1 MTINV
6 EPNYDVIVTGG
17 GAAGVGA
24 ALGAARS
31 GAKTCIVEKYGFLG
45 GAATHSQV
53 LAYCGFFQQGDQPI
67 RAVAGAGNIV
77 LEEIKKA
84 GINVDPFRSPTAGNW
99 LILIEPEAVKLAL
112 DRALQ
117 KYNID
122 VYLHSQVT
130 GSSCNDGTLSAVK
143 IESIGEAKTLSGN
156 AFIDATGDAQLSR
169 ISGVPCR
176 SGSEKGFLN
185 AASAPIRIGGLAHNL
200 KINRTSIIKALENY
214 NRLGKHPV
222 TRKDGGFYTRLPVS
236 GDFWWS
242 IIDLP
247 LNDLSA
253 KTFSLA
259 EREMRSA
266 AHDYVSVLKQSV
278 EGFENAYLVQTG
290 PQIGIRES
298 YHPEARYNLTGKD
311 LMSGKLRDD
320 GIARAAW
327 PAELHT
333 EAGKPKY
340 YPIGGQG
347 YAHIPL
353 ECLQSKDIK
362 NLYYAGRLIGADDL
376 AYGSIRVMGTAFATG
391 EAAGVAAANQTLSS
405 KEIAAKLTSIGALI

>member
-1 MTINV
+1 MTNHTKR
-6 EPNYDVIVTGG
+6 NYDVIVAGG

-24 ALGAARS
+24 ALGAART
-31 GAKTCIVEKYGFLG
+31 GAKVCLVEKYGFLG

-53 LAYCGFFQQGDQPI
+53 LAYCGFFQQGDEPI
-67 RAVAGAGNIV
+67 KAVAGAGDIV
-77 LEEIKKA
+77 LSEIEKA
-84 GINVDPFRSPTAGNW
+84 GLNIDPFRSPTAGNW

-112 DRALQ
+112 DRTLQ
-117 KYNID
+117 NYNID
-122 VYLHSQVT
+122 VYLHSRVT
-130 GSSCNDGTLSAVK
+130 KSIRKDGALTALK
-143 IESIGEAKTLSGN
+143 IESIGENKILSGN
-156 AFIDATGDAQLSR
+156 AFVDATGDAQLSR
-169 ISGVPCR
+169 ISGISCR
-176 SGSEKGFLN
+176 LGNENGMLN
-185 AASAPIRIGGLAHNL
+185 AASAPIRIGGLAPDL
-200 KINRTSIIKALENY
+200 KIDRKSVIKALENY
-214 NRLGKHPV
+214 NLRGKHQV
-222 TRKDGGFYTRLPVS
+222 TRGDAGFYTRLPVS
-236 GDFWWS
+236 GDLWWS

-247 LNDLSA
+247 LKDLSV
-253 KTFSLA
+253 KTFSDS

-298 YHPEARYNLTGKD
+298 YHPEARYSLTSDD
-311 LMSGKLRDD
+311 LTSGKLCED

-340 YPIGGQG
+340 HAIGGQG

-353 ECLQSKDIK
+353 GCLQSKDIK

-391 EAAGVAAANQTLSS
+391 EAAGVAAANLNLNGS
-405 KEIAAKLTSIGALI
+405 EVAEKLTAIGAII

>member
-1 MTINV
+1 MTSTMEN
-6 EPNYDVIVTGG
+6 NYDVIVAGG

-31 GAKTCIVEKYGFLG
+31 GAKTCLVEKYGFLG

-67 RAVAGAGNIV
+67 RAVAGAGDIV
-77 LEEIKKA
+77 LGEIEKA

-130 GSSCNDGTLSAVK
+130 DSSHKDGILTSLK
-143 IESIGEAKTLSGN
+143 FESIGESKVLSGN
-156 AFIDATGDAQLSR
+156 AFVDATGDAQLSR
-169 ISGVPCR
+169 ISGVSCR

-185 AASAPIRIGGLAHNL
+185 AASAPIRIGGLAPDL
-200 KINRTSIIKALENY
+200 KIDRASIIKALENY
-214 NRLGKHPV
+214 SRLGKHPV
-222 TRKDGGFYTRLPVS
+222 IRQDGGFYTRLPVS

-247 LNDLSA
+247 LIDLSA
-253 KTFSLA
+253 KTFSDA

-290 PQIGIRES
+290 PQIGVRES
-298 YHPEARYNLTGKD
+298 YHPEARYSLTGED
-311 LMSGKLRDD
+311 LMSGKLRED

-340 YPIGGQG
+340 HAIGGQG

-353 ECLQSKDIK
+353 KCLQSKDIK
-362 NLYYAGRLIGADDL
+362 NLYYAGRLIGAGDL

-391 EAAGVAAANQTLSS
+391 EAAGVAAANRTLNGNQ
-405 KEIAAKLTSIGALI
+405 IAEKLTAIGALI